1 MLNTTFFDSGIPT
14 VPSCKPC
21 LTKYHPDGVSFINTN
36 FLLPL
41 LRWTPTWHRCSGTV
55 KKIFKIINI
64 VLNKLAI
71 LFLPCPLPSEA
82 KRKEDQRFRN
92 AKQKRQTTSFKCRRM
107 TFGIMLIRPRTRQQS
122 QSTKASIA
130 ATPPRRGARQTNEPQ
145 NNWPQP
151 KQATNP
157 DFFFFLLFKLK
168 VLQSIDLHRS
178 NNSA

>member
-21 LTKYHPDGVSFINTN
+21 LTKYHPDGCVIYQYKLSSATFALNSDVTSLFRLFQINLQT
-36 FLLPL
+36 FF
-41 LRWTPTWHRCSGTV
+41 S
-55 KKIFKIINI
+55 
-64 VLNKLAI
+64 
-71 LFLPCPLPSEA
+71 PCPLPSEA

-157 DFFFFLLFKLK
+157 DLFFFFLLFKLK

>member
-14 VPSCKPC
+14 VPCCKPYEIPPWWLFHLSIQTFFC
-21 LTKYHPDGVSFINTN
+21 HFCFELWRDIAVQ
-36 FLLPL
+36 
-41 LRWTPTWHRCSGTV
+41 
-55 KKIFKIINI
+55 IIS
-64 VLNKLAI
+64 NKLTNI
-71 LFLPCPLPSEA
+71 FSLCPPSSEA

-157 DFFFFLLFKLK
+157 DLFFFFLLFKLK